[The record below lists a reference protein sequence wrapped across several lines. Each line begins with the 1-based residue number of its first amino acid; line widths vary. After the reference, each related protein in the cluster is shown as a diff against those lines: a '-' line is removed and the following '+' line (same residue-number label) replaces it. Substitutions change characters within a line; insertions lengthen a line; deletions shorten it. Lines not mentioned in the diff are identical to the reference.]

1 MTAAALEPIPGPAST
16 TAAPRPLVLVAHGT
30 RRSGAVPLLE
40 RTAERVGELLP
51 GTEVRHGW
59 VEFQRPSAA
68 EALAGDADPVVVPFF
83 LGGGYHVEHD
93 LPRLMSEHGSGTI
106 TAHLGPEPI
115 VVEAAAQRLLEALA
129 REGADLTELDG
140 VVLAAAGSRRR
151 GPVAEAETAARELAR
166 LLGVPVRPA
175 YLSAARPGVREAIRR
190 WRAGGVRSIAVAAYL
205 LAEGRFSRALHSAD
219 ADVVS
224 APLGDH
230 PAIAELVARRY
241 RAAIGQHSRPERLRG

>member
-1 MTAAALEPIPGPAST
+1 
-16 TAAPRPLVLVAHGT
+16 
-30 RRSGAVPLLE
+30 
-40 RTAERVGELLP
+40 
-51 GTEVRHGW
+51 
-59 VEFQRPSAA
+59 
-68 EALAGDADPVVVPFF
+68 
-83 LGGGYHVEHD
+83 
-93 LPRLMSEHGSGTI
+93 
-106 TAHLGPEPI
+106 
-115 VVEAAAQRLLEALA
+115 
-129 REGADLTELDG
+129 
-140 VVLAAAGSRRR
+140 
-151 GPVAEAETAARELAR
+151 
-166 LLGVPVRPA
+166 VRPA